1 MGGKKA
7 AFPSGRLE
15 IAPPIPSSPVDLS
28 IHALQ
33 CRHSDLQPGPDPGAH
48 FGGAGRQTV
57 LEESED
63 DSGGGVAYEVIVVD
77 DGSTDDTAERVSG
90 DVGGVSGAAGLPAPG
105 EPQAGGGPEPGGG
118 ASPRDWL
125 VFLGDD
131 TVPVADFLEE
141 HLAARGEGGREDAER
156 VVVIGYT
163 PWAQEY
169 PRTRSW
175 STWARGVAVR
185 VLADRRSGRRPFNFF
200 YTSNLSISR
209 EFFRESGGS
218 TRTSASTVEDI
229 ELGWRLHR
237 MGMRLVYHPR
247 AVAHHHH
254 PTSVRAFVRR
264 QRRVGASAWNFYG
277 KHPEM
282 ADFLNVDRLPRY
294 RFRDRVRMELL
305 TWICAWTE
313 KRRWPD
319 LSSPLSR
326 PHELPLQSGIASRP
340 AGGTVDM
347 PRTHDPRLTVIIPT
361 WNRARLLEQCLFSL
375 ARQRVTCPI
384 LVVDNGSGDS
394 TREMLETRFP
404 GVEVLALEENQGFA
418 RAVNR
423 GILHCS
429 SEYVALLNNDT
440 EVDPAWRRREWRR
453 STGTPPTGSWL
464 PE

>member
-1 MGGKKA
+1 MRVSVVIPTYNRA
-7 AFPSGRLE
+7 RILVRTLE
-15 IAPPIPSSPVDLS
+15 
-28 IHALQ
+28 AL
-33 CRHSDLQPGPDPGAH
+33 
-48 FGGAGRQTV
+48 GRQTV

-77 DGSTDDTAERVSG
+77 DGSTDDTAERVRGMSAG
-90 DVGGVSGAAGLPAPG
+90 YPAPLVYLHQENRKQGAARNLGVGRARG
-105 EPQAGGGPEPGGG
+105 
-118 ASPRDWL
+118 DWL

-163 PWAQEY
+163 PWAREY
-169 PRTRSW
+169 PRTRFMEYVGEEGWQFGFSLIEDPDD
-175 STWARGVAVR
+175 V
-185 VLADRRSGRRPFNFF
+185 PFNFF

-209 EFFRESGGS
+209 EFFRESGGFDEDFGEYGW
-218 TRTSASTVEDI
+218 EDI

-294 RFRDRVRMELL
+294 RLRDRIRMELL

-313 KRRWPD
+313 RRLWPD
-319 LSSPLSR
+319 LSSFYPDLMSY
-326 PHELPLQSGIASRP
+326 HYNLGLLQG
-340 AGGTVDM
+340 
-347 PRTHDPRLTVIIPT
+347 
-361 WNRARLLEQCLFSL
+361 
-375 ARQRVTCPI
+375 
-384 LVVDNGSGDS
+384 
-394 TREMLETRFP
+394 
-404 GVEVLALEENQGFA
+404 
-418 RAVNR
+418 
-423 GILHCS
+423 
-429 SEYVALLNNDT
+429 
-440 EVDPAWRRREWRR
+440 RREER
-453 STGTPPTGSWL
+453 
-464 PE
+464 